1 MRMTEMTKYG
11 FRIRTR
17 GGMTVENL
25 VVQARTRDDAETR
38 IRQIYQHCEILEC
51 NEIAAGNRGE
61 GVDLESMISLISKQD
76 EQG

>member
-1 MRMTEMTKYG
+1 MAEMTKYG

-25 VVQARTRDDAETR
+25 VVQARTREDAETR

-51 NEIAAGNRGE
+51 NEIAAGNRGD